1 MHPGY
6 SHRQL
11 PAGSAVQQQATPRF
25 HAPTAPPC
33 FPPCLKNT
41 IPAPPRLR
49 SAGPA
54 HRRWAPP
61 LARRRCHT
69 SRRRAAGPGWARCRP
84 WAGCQ
89 TRWRGGACGWGHT
102 PPGCATETGC
112 GCGSCRAGRATGSA
126 GCAARRGLQGTLGRR
141 ERTGTTPQAYT
152 QQSCVCAFQQCRIQ
166 PWHQLSQRAS
176 AGVGGCTACTQQ
188 LQRTP
193 VAPRLPVISFP
204 LSVPASAGCGQI
216 LYPARHARLAA
227 GRSGGLGTARPRPP
241 PPAFKA
247 AWSTCS
253 TRLRFCLAA
262 AVQPQCQPSQ
272 HAPPLPPLLPAPRV
286 WHPTCAPPSRPCN
299 GPSSPANRRIR
310 GQRGARAQT
319 SGCRAPC
326 SANHGASHPQA
337 PAALSTHC
345 VHDGGSGLSGPP
357 GLACSGRCPAHQVPL
372 ST

>member
-49 SAGPA
+49 PAGPT

-112 GCGSCRAGRATGSA
+112 GCGSCRAGPATCCAGRATGSA

-188 LQRTP
+188 PQRTP

-272 HAPPLPPLLPAPRV
+272 HAPRCRRSSLRPGPGTPPAPLPLVPVTVPPLL
-286 WHPTCAPPSRPCN
+286 
-299 GPSSPANRRIR
+299 
-310 GQRGARAQT
+310 QT
-319 SGCRAPC
+319 
-326 SANHGASHPQA
+326 
-337 PAALSTHC
+337 
-345 VHDGGSGLSGPP
+345 GGSGASEVRVRRRVDAAHPAVRTMGHAIRRHLPP
-357 GLACSGRCPAHQVPL
+357 
-372 ST
+372 